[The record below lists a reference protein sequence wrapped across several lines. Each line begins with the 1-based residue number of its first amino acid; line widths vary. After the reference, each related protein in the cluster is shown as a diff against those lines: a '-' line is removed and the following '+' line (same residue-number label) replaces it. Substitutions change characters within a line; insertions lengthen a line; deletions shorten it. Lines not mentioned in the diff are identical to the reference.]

1 RPPTARSRTSVSR
14 RPLETA
20 RTPHSGHPTT
30 SVVVSTSIHTSPST
44 STLTST
50 RNPRMP
56 NRTAAGSIPST
67 MTYGLLSQRLVATT
81 KRSEAMGHIT
91 VFPDSPDAPS
101 PPTRREEP
109 VSLLAIAL
117 VVLNA
122 TAGATTPESG
132 AGFSDV
138 GPYHLFAEEIDW
150 LAASGI
156 TRGCNPPRNDR
167 FCPDDYV
174 TRGQMAAFLT
184 RALELEPADHT
195 FTDTAGHV
203 FADDVAAL

>member
-1 RPPTARSRTSVSR
+1 MHTFR
-14 RPLETA
+14 R
-20 RTPHSGHPTT
+20 R
-30 SVVVSTSIHTSPST
+30 
-44 STLTST
+44 
-50 RNPRMP
+50 
-56 NRTAAGSIPST
+56 AG
-67 MTYGLLSQRLVATT
+67 
-81 KRSEAMGHIT
+81 
-91 VFPDSPDAPS
+91 
-101 PPTRREEP
+101 

-167 FCPDDYV
+167 YCPNAYV
-174 TRGQMAAFLT
+174 TPGHTAASRT
-184 RALELEPADHT
+184 RAPALEPADHA
-195 FTDTAGHV
+195 FTDTA
-203 FADDVAAL
+203 

>member
-1 RPPTARSRTSVSR
+1 MHTFR
-14 RPLETA
+14 R
-20 RTPHSGHPTT
+20 R
-30 SVVVSTSIHTSPST
+30 
-44 STLTST
+44 
-50 RNPRMP
+50 
-56 NRTAAGSIPST
+56 AG
-67 MTYGLLSQRLVATT
+67 
-81 KRSEAMGHIT
+81 
-91 VFPDSPDAPS
+91 
-101 PPTRREEP
+101 
-109 VSLLAIAL
+109 VSLLAIAV

-156 TRGCNPPRNDR
+156 TRGCNPPRNDH

-174 TRGQMAAFLT
+174 TPGQMAAFLT

-203 FADDVAAL
+203 FADDVAALAAAGITRGSSPPRNDPFCPNDYVTRVQMAAFLTRPLAYAPPFRSSAVGPCHLFAEEIAWLAASGITRGCNPPRND

>member
-1 RPPTARSRTSVSR
+1 MHTFR
-14 RPLETA
+14 R
-20 RTPHSGHPTT
+20 R
-30 SVVVSTSIHTSPST
+30 
-44 STLTST
+44 
-50 RNPRMP
+50 
-56 NRTAAGSIPST
+56 AG
-67 MTYGLLSQRLVATT
+67 
-81 KRSEAMGHIT
+81 
-91 VFPDSPDAPS
+91 
-101 PPTRREEP
+101 
-109 VSLLAIAL
+109 VSLLAIAV

-156 TRGCNPPRNDR
+156 TRGCNPPRNDH
-167 FCPDDYV
+167 FCPNDYV

-203 FADDVAAL
+203 FRAEERRVANAGSTRGCHSQRHEHCSPDD

>member
-1 RPPTARSRTSVSR
+1 RPPTARSRTPVSR

-109 VSLLAIAL
+109 VYVSFVTDVFSRRIVGWQASRSLKTDLA
-117 VVLNA
+117 LNA
-122 TAGATTPESG
+122 LEQAIWERNRQGAVLEG
-132 AGFSDV
+132 LIHHSDRGV
-138 GPYHLFAEEIDW
+138 QY
-150 LAASGI
+150 LA
-156 TRGCNPPRNDR
+156 
-167 FCPDDYV
+167 
-174 TRGQMAAFLT
+174 
-184 RALELEPADHT
+184 
-195 FTDTAGHV
+195 
-203 FADDVAAL
+203 

>member
-1 RPPTARSRTSVSR
+1 MHTFR
-14 RPLETA
+14 R
-20 RTPHSGHPTT
+20 R
-30 SVVVSTSIHTSPST
+30 
-44 STLTST
+44 
-50 RNPRMP
+50 
-56 NRTAAGSIPST
+56 AG
-67 MTYGLLSQRLVATT
+67 
-81 KRSEAMGHIT
+81 
-91 VFPDSPDAPS
+91 
-101 PPTRREEP
+101 

-167 FCPDDYV
+167 FCPDDYA

-203 FADDVAAL
+203 FADDVAALAAAGITRGCNPPRNDRFCPDDYVPRGQMASFLPRALQREPPDLPTRRSAGLLFAEEIDWLAASGITRGCNPPRNDRF